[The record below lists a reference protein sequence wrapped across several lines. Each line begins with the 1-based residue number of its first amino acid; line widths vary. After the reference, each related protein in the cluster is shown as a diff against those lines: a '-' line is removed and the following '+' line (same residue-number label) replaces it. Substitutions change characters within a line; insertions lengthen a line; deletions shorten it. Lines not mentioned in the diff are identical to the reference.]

1 MRRWVIALFVFAV
14 TALSMGRADSLW
26 ERRDQRYAYLF
37 QDNRARS
44 VGDVLT
50 ITISETT
57 VTNDQDA
64 RNLNRTTAGS
74 GSVTIF
80 DGIRTPTNGT
90 PGTPGQTTLT
100 APTQNTAY
108 TFAGTSQNTTNRV
121 FTDRMAVTVVDVL
134 PNGNL
139 VIEGY
144 RSRVVGGE
152 ERVLRI
158 TGIVRPPDIQVGN
171 VIPSGAVANF
181 RISYL
186 GRGPATRNN
195 RPGFLTRINS
205 MFRAF

>member
-1 MRRWVIALFVFAV
+1 MRRWVIALFAFAV
-14 TALSMGRADSLW
+14 SAFSMGRADSLW
-26 ERRDQRYAYLF
+26 ERRDPRYGFLF

-44 VGDVLT
+44 VGDTLIV
-50 ITISETT
+50 TISETT

-74 GSVTIF
+74 GSVAIF
-80 DGIRTPTNGT
+80 DRQRTPANGT
-90 PGTPGQTTLT
+90 PGTPGQTLFT

-158 TGIVRPPDIQVGN
+158 TGIVRPADVAVGN
-171 VIPSGAVANF
+171 IVPSGSIANF

-205 MFRAF
+205 MFRLF